1 MTLAQEFSKESLK
14 SIDYLQDKHL
24 SRALCNSQKHF
35 YTQHCTISHQDC
47 RIGLQNLAQ
56 NSIDFIV
63 TDPPYFIDGMGS
75 EWNDTNLSKK
85 ASKSGIV
92 GGLPIG
98 MKFDRVQGKR
108 LQEFMNPLAQEFFRI
123 LKPGGFCVVFSQGRL
138 YHRMAMSLDLA
149 GFEIRDM
156 LAWKYEGQAKAF
168 SQTHFIKKDKNL
180 SSAQKEALIAEMQ
193 DLKTPQLKPQI
204 EPMVLA
210 QKPRIGTFVENY
222 REFKLGL
229 INSKESLDGKFP
241 SNVME
246 VSKNERKAESNEKI
260 AHLTRKPI
268 KLISHLIRL
277 FTQEHHIVLDPFLG
291 SGSHALAALQNNRK
305 FIGYEI
311 EKKYFDI
318 AKNRIQ
324 KWQKE
329 SKK

>member
-1 MTLAQEFSKESLK
+1 MLNTNFERNIGENGFQNVTEIVSQTQSLYFFK
-14 SIDYLQDKHL
+14 SSNCQIY
-24 SRALCNSQKHF
+24 NE
-35 YTQHCTISHQDC
+35 DC
-47 RIGLQNLAQ
+47 HIGLKNLAE

-75 EWNDTNLSKK
+75 EWNDMNLSKK
-85 ASKSGIV
+85 ASKSGVI

-98 MKFDRVQGKR
+98 MKFDRIQGVR
-108 LQEFMNPLAQEFFRI
+108 LQEFMSPLAKEFFRI

-138 YHRMAMSLDLA
+138 YHRMAMSLDIA

-168 SQTHFIKKDKNL
+168 SQIHFIKKDKKL
-180 SSAQKEALIAEMQ
+180 SQKEKEKLIKEMQ

-222 REFKLGL
+222 KVYKLGL
-229 INSKESLDGKFP
+229 INSKESLNGKFP
-241 SNVME
+241 GNVME
-246 VSKNERKAESNEKI
+246 IAKQIRKAESEEKI
-260 AHLTRKPI
+260 EHLTRKPI

-277 FTQEHHIVLDPFLG
+277 FTQKNQIVLDPFLG
-291 SGSHALAALQNNRK
+291 SGSHALAALQNTRK

-311 EKKYFDI
+311 EKKYFEI
-318 AKNRIQ
+318 AKNRIE
-324 KWQKE
+324 KE
-329 SKK
+329 LKNE